1 MPLDFV
7 QRNASVHGE
16 REGVPHPQM
25 ILCRSGQL
33 PISVERGPSCSEEIK
48 TARKWQ
54 KTAVQRGVT
63 APATLITPRISLST
77 SLLSRT
83 HARMPAS
90 MRAP

>member
-25 ILCRSGQL
+25 TLYRSGQL
-33 PISVERGPSCSEEIK
+33 PISVERGPSCSEGIK
-48 TARKWQ
+48 TARDWQ

-63 APATLITPRISLST
+63 VPATSITSQISFSAA
-77 SLLSRT
+77 LLSRT